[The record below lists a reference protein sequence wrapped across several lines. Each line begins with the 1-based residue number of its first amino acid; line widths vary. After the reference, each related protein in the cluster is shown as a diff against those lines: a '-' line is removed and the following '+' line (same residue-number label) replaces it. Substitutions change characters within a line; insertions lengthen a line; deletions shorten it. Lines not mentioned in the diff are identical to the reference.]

1 MLEKDQIAALS
12 RRSDIAGLRRLV
24 VHVALLACTAT
35 GIFMTAGTWLLVPAM
50 VLHGAVQ
57 VALFAGLHET
67 VHRTAFQSRR
77 LNDIVAAA
85 IGLIHVLPATYFRRF
100 HFAHHRYTQ
109 DPKRDPEL
117 AGPKPTTLSAYF
129 GYVTGFV
136 YWRDRISEL
145 FRHASG
151 RVTADFIPA
160 SERPGVV
167 FEARCHLAVYL
178 CLAIAV
184 FLGWSAPLYYWAL
197 PAVLGQPFLRLY
209 LLAEHTG
216 CPETADML
224 ANTRTTHSNAFVRL
238 LMWNMPYHTEHHAYP
253 GIPFHALPALH
264 ALMRPSLKVVAS
276 GYGAF
281 HKDYLSALSAGNG
294 ETFARPASG

>member
-1 MLEKDQIAALS
+1 MIDKDKIATLS
-12 RRSDIAGLRRLV
+12 PRSDIAGLRRLA
-24 VHVALLACTAT
+24 VHVGLLACTAT
-35 GIFMTAGTWLLVPAM
+35 GIFLAAGTWLLVPAM
-50 VLHGAVQ
+50 VVHGVIQ

-67 VHRTAFQSRR
+67 VHRTAFRSRR
-77 LNDIVAAA
+77 LNDTVATA
-85 IGLIHVLPATYFRRF
+85 IGLIHFLPANYFRRF

-117 AGPKPTTLSAYF
+117 AGPKPTTLAAYIAYAS
-129 GYVTGFV
+129 GLV
-136 YWRDRISEL
+136 YWRDRFSEL
-145 FRHASG
+145 LRHASG
-151 RVTADFIPA
+151 RVTADFVPA
-160 SERPGVV
+160 SERPGIV
-167 FEARCHLAVYL
+167 FEARLHLAVYL
-178 CLAIAV
+178 CLAAAV
-184 FLGWSAPLYYWAL
+184 ALGWSAPLYYWAL
-197 PAVLGQPFLRLY
+197 PALLGQPFLRLY

-216 CPETADML
+216 CPEVPDML

-238 LMWNMPYHTEHHAYP
+238 VMWNMPYHTEHHAYP

-294 ETFARPASG
+294 EAFARPAGG